1 MIAPGRKAILQ
12 FSGGKDSTALL
23 YHMRPYLKSL
33 TVVNVNT
40 GAILPEVEDFIERTC
55 QKLGANLEIIRP
67 EIDVFMYTE
76 YAGYPADIV
85 PFESTPFFRYALHG
99 PHNGQ
104 LIQSYGECCAAMLWT
119 PMKKYMKEN
128 NIDLVFRGSKKADA
142 RVGVPDGHIEDGVE
156 YRSPLWNWS
165 HDQVFHYLDLIGVK
179 LPPHYEEFA
188 DSLDCWICT
197 GHLKH
202 CGKERIQ
209 YIKEKH
215 PEKWPILRKRLEA
228 VEKAIV
234 DEMVAVS
241 SAFEE
246 SQDG

>member
-1 MIAPGRKAILQ
+1 MITKGRRAILQ

-23 YHMRPYLKSL
+23 YYMRPHLKDL
-33 TVVNVNT
+33 TVVHVNT
-40 GAILPEVEDFIERTC
+40 GAILPEVEGFIGKTC
-55 QKLGANLEIIRP
+55 LALGARLDVVRP
-67 EIDVFMYTE
+67 PVDVFQYTD
-76 YAGYPADIV
+76 YAGYPSDIV
-85 PFESTPFFRYALHG
+85 PFESTHFFRYGLHG

-104 LIQSYGECCAAMLWT
+104 LLQSYGDCCAAMMWMPL
-119 PMKKYMKEN
+119 KQYIKEN
-128 NIDLVFRGSKKADA
+128 KIDLVFRGSKRIDT

-165 HDQVFHYLDLIGVK
+165 HEAVFHYLDLMSVT
-179 LPPHYEEFA
+179 LPPHYQLFA

-215 PEKWPILRKRLEA
+215 PEKWPILQKRLEK
-228 VEKAIV
+228 VERAIV